1 MESFDYIVIGGG
13 SGGSAVAGRLAV
25 DGTRRVCVLEA
36 GGRNNNMIIKTPG
49 FMPFIRNAS
58 NYKYDTVPQKG
69 LNGRIGYQ
77 PRGKGLGGSS
87 AINAM
92 VYIRGHRWDYDNWA
106 AMGCTGWAYD
116 DVLPYFCKAEA
127 NERGADDYHGAGGPL
142 FVSNQRSP
150 NPASRAFVEAAS
162 QLQLRVNEDFNGE
175 RQDGFGMYQVTQR
188 NGERWSAAR
197 AYVEP
202 IRDQGNVSI
211 RTNTLVEQLVIEGG
225 RVTGVRVR
233 RGSKPGSG
241 TEMLYAKRGVIL
253 SAGAFNSPQIMML
266 SGIGPADHLKAHG
279 IDVVLDRPAVGSH
292 LQDHIDYVSA
302 WETESDEPIGQTLKG
317 TMKMASA
324 MIEHRR
330 KRTGAMTTPYAES
343 GGFWTVMPDSP
354 APDIQWHFVPA
365 VLEDHGREK
374 VSAHGFSLHACVLR
388 PESRGTVRLG
398 SRDAGA
404 APVIDPNFLDDE
416 RDIATL
422 RAGVRLSHRIVSTP
436 PLQAFGPTDRH
447 PVNISD
453 DDALDH
459 LLRERSDSVYHPV
472 GTCRMGADA
481 DSVVDPQLRVRGVE
495 GLWIADASVMPKV
508 VSGNTNAPSIMIGER
523 CADFVKAAEKERVAA

>member
-36 GGRNNNMIIKTPG
+36 GGRNNDLLIKTPG
-49 FMPFIRNAS
+49 FMPFIRNAA

-92 VYIRGHRWDYDNWA
+92 IYIRGHKWDYDNWA
-106 AMGCTGWAYD
+106 AMGCDGWAYE
-116 DVLPYFCKAEA
+116 DVLPYFRKAEA
-127 NERGADDYHGAGGPL
+127 NERGADAYHGENGPL

-150 NPASRAFVEAAS
+150 NPVSHAFVDAARE
-162 QLQLRVNEDFNGE
+162 LQLRMNEDFNGE
-175 RQDGFGMYQVTQR
+175 QQEGFGLYQVTQR
-188 NGERWSAAR
+188 NGERWSASR

-202 IRDQGNVSI
+202 IREQGNVSI
-211 RTNTLVEQLVIEGG
+211 RTNTLVEQLVIEQG

-233 RGSKPGSG
+233 RGKKPGSG
-241 TEMLYAKRGVIL
+241 TEMLYARRGVIL
-253 SAGAFNSPQIMML
+253 SAGAFNSPQILML
-266 SGIGPADHLKAHG
+266 SGIGPADHLKQNG
-279 IDVVLDRPAVGSH
+279 IDVVMDKPAVGSH

-302 WETESDEPIGQTLKG
+302 WETESDVPIGRSLKG
-317 TMKMASA
+317 TLKMAGA
-324 MIEHRR
+324 IIEHRR
-330 KRTGAMTTPYAES
+330 KRTGTMATPYAES
-343 GGFWTVMPDSP
+343 GGFWSVMPEAP
-354 APDIQWHFVPA
+354 CPDIQWHFVPA
-365 VLEDHGREK
+365 VLEDHGRER
-374 VSAHGFSLHACVLR
+374 VNAHGFSLHACVLR

-398 SRDAGA
+398 SKDAGA

-416 RDIATL
+416 RDIETM
-422 RAGVRLSHRIVSTP
+422 RAGVRLSHRIANAP
-436 PLQAFGPTDRH
+436 ALQAYGPTDRH
-447 PVNISD
+447 PVNLED
-453 DDALDH
+453 DVALDTMI
-459 LLRERSDSVYHPV
+459 RSRADTVYHPV

-481 DSVVDPQLRVRGVE
+481 DSVVDPQLKVRGLE
-495 GLWIADASVMPKV
+495 GLWIADASIMPKI

-523 CADFVKAAEKERVAA
+523 CADFVKACERDAIAA